1 MIRLR
6 LLATVVLA
14 ATCAVPGRAGSSQ
27 SDLGLLLDRI
37 ADRVER
43 YYHRAQ
49 SLMCLETAVVQPI
62 NRDWTWDGLPRTVES
77 ELRLESENADGGPL
91 PEARLIRE
99 IRRVNGREPR
109 QREKDKKDRAGC
121 TDPDP
126 FSPEPLAFL
135 LPAHREEYRFT
146 SVHDARERDRA
157 ALVVE
162 FESANRKSKVDLIR
176 DKQGRD
182 DCFASDGAIASKGRV
197 WVDAV
202 TYEVLRVDERIEG
215 PVELRVSPPLQRQ
228 YGFDTWVVL
237 DRRDETM
244 RYKEI
249 GFSNPDE
256 ILLLP
261 ESIET
266 TTIWRG
272 DLQSTRRISTYRDY
286 HRFLTASR
294 IRVKGSGG

>member
-1 MIRLR
+1 MTSLR
-6 LLATVVLA
+6 LLATLALA
-14 ATCAVPGRAGSSQ
+14 ATCALPGRAAPSQ
-27 SDLGLLLDRI
+27 SDLGLLLDRV
-37 ADRVER
+37 AERVAR

-49 SLMCLETAVVQPI
+49 SLVCLETATVQPI
-62 NRDWTWDGLPRTVES
+62 NRDWTWNGLPRTVES
-77 ELRLESENADGGPL
+77 ELRLESESADGMPL
-91 PEARLIRE
+91 PEARLVRE
-99 IRRVNGREPR
+99 VRRVNGREPR
-109 QREKDKKDRAGC
+109 QRDNDKKSRAGC

-126 FSPEPLAFL
+126 FSPEPLSFL
-135 LPAHREEYRFT
+135 LPAHREDYRFT
-146 SVHDARERDRA
+146 SVHEARERNRA

-162 FESANRKSKVDLIR
+162 FESANRKSKVELIR

-182 DCFASDGAIASKGRV
+182 DCFASDGTFASRGRV

-215 PVELRVSPPLQRQ
+215 PVELRVSLPLQRQ
-228 YGFDTWVVL
+228 NGFDRWVIL

-272 DLQSTRRISTYRDY
+272 DLQSTRRTSTYRDY
-286 HRFLTASR
+286 QRFLTASR
-294 IRVKGSGG
+294 VRVKGSGG